1 MKVLVLSLILILI
14 SGVTVADPIIQMTLY
29 DQLLKTVVC
38 FKCNWLIIKEAL
50 ILFIRYFKRHH
61 SCFQNDGQ
69 QDIRNISKFAMKNV
83 TSIITVSVDLK
94 KLTNA
99 EIIYVNFI

>member
-38 FKCNWLIIKEAL
+38 FKCN
-50 ILFIRYFKRHH
+50 
-61 SCFQNDGQ
+61 
-69 QDIRNISKFAMKNV
+69 
-83 TSIITVSVDLK
+83 
-94 KLTNA
+94 
-99 EIIYVNFI
+99 